1 MRNSTE
7 VTRIVNET
15 VIRVIDLTSDPL
27 PDAKVIKRR
36 VWKQL
41 STMGTTSL
49 TVIQGA
55 SGAAIRASRDTSIKA
70 LNRSQDA
77 SIRALNRS
85 HVRCVEG
92 VGQLARATSRHLP
105 MRLRDVIDDGI
116 GAS

>member
-1 MRNSTE
+1 MRKSTE

-36 VWKQL
+36 MWKQL
-41 STMGTTSL
+41 SAMGTTSL
-49 TVIQGA
+49 TVIQGASGA

-77 SIRALNRS
+77 SIRVLNRS

-92 VGQLARATSRHLP
+92 VGQLAR
-105 MRLRDVIDDGI
+105 
-116 GAS
+116 